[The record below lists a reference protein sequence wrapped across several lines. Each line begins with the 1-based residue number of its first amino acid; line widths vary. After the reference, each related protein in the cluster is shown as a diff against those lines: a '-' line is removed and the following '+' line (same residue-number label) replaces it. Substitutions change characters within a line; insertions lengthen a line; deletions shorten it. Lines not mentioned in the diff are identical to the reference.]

1 MVTLGQDNSGSGQCQ
16 WVNWRTYDSAG
27 VVTTALSTY
36 HNMEDGWYLQLPQQ
50 WQGRVVANR
59 SVGLD
64 EAVVTF
70 SIRGET
76 VEEPAQEF
84 LKITTLTGSS
94 REIKATRG
102 GRIILRRQVERIFTA
117 ELLEANETWE
127 YGITEDEI
135 QAAFN
140 LITTEWITGDN

>member
-1 MVTLGQDNSGSGQCQ
+1 M
-16 WVNWRTYDSAG
+16 
-27 VVTTALSTY
+27 
-36 HNMEDGWYLQLPQQ
+36 
-50 WQGRVVANR
+50 ANR

-70 SIRGET
+70 SILGET
-76 VEEPAQEF
+76 VGEPAQEF